1 MDRGERRRWN
11 PLVAAATLSIKTI
24 RDAAAASRAA
34 ESLQS
39 TRSSCTAFT
48 VLLLLQILRF
58 ISLLDH
64 VTERT
69 DLLSSSLCYSR
80 RVQDT
85 ILMDLLKV
93 KHVGRYHSSADRADP
108 RFSCSYLVYTPPIK
122 TIALFLQIFYV
133 GPFVTTPLTSLCLT
147 QTQLCTSF
155 CGANDRA
162 LASADCCVGR
172 PRCCRCSPNDR
183 LMHKEG
189 RKCEGRLTL
198 VFSAGGK
205 SNLRHLFCM
214 ETCSCFGL
222 RS

>member
-1 MDRGERRRWN
+1 MESVSGGCNAVDQDNTRCCGGEQSCRVTAVN
-11 PLVAAATLSIKTI
+11 SQLVHCIHCST
-24 RDAAAASRAA
+24 
-34 ESLQS
+34 SL
-39 TRSSCTAFT
+39 ANFA
-48 VLLLLQILRF
+48 VHF
-58 ISLLDH
+58 I
-64 VTERT
+64 VGPCYGT

-162 LASADCCVGR
+162 LASLDCCMLCGTSLQPKR
-172 PRCCRCSPNDR
+172 
-183 LMHKEG
+183 
-189 RKCEGRLTL
+189 
-198 VFSAGGK
+198 
-205 SNLRHLFCM
+205 
-214 ETCSCFGL
+214 
-222 RS
+222 